1 MSTTTPAT
9 NEDVEAAVGA
19 YAERLFMTGLD
30 AFEAFTIALGRQ
42 LGWYDALAA
51 QGPSTAGKLATDT
64 GTDTRYVREWL
75 EQQAVAGLVD
85 VAPDAADEVADADAR
100 RFVLSEA
107 AQECLIRPES
117 LASVGPLFDF
127 VASVSAVY
135 PALTEAFRTGGGVPY
150 ADYAVHD
157 AQGDFN
163 RPAFLSL
170 LTTEWLPAVP
180 GVIDR
185 LATGAPVRVAEI
197 GSGEGWAAIAIARAW
212 PNAAVDGFDVD
223 EASVAAARKNAA
235 DAGVGDR
242 VRFEVADVADTGSFD
257 AATASY
263 DVLLAFEMVHDLA
276 RPVDA
281 LRTLRRLGKDG
292 ATYLVMDEK
301 VQERFDPSTVNPMER
316 FFYAASVLHCLPVGR
331 AEAPSA
337 ATGTVMR
344 PDTLRG
350 YATEAGFAE
359 IQILP
364 IEHDLFR
371 FYKLV
376 TP

>member
-235 DAGVGDR
+235 DAGVADR
-242 VRFEVADVADTGSFD
+242 VRFDVCDVADTGSS
-257 AATASY
+257 APPR
-263 DVLLAFEMVHDLA
+263 
-276 RPVDA
+276 RPTTCSGA
-281 LRTLRRLGKDG
+281 GDG
-292 ATYLVMDEK
+292 ARHGSAGRGLAHPAPARLPRRDLICHGREGPGAVRP
-301 VQERFDPSTVNPMER
+301 QHANPLER
-316 FFYAASVLHCLPVGR
+316 FFYAASVLLCLPVGL
-331 AEAPSA
+331 ADAPSV

-344 PDTLRG
+344 PSTLA
-350 YATEAGFAE
+350 ATPRRLASASSRSCRSST
-359 IQILP
+359 ISSAS
-364 IEHDLFR
+364 
-371 FYKLV
+371 
-376 TP
+376 TSW